1 LLLSAAN
8 RGEEWGEVVN
18 QATAEAYVA
27 PYVQVQNAI
36 HLLYATSP
44 RSRDGVHRT
53 SRNVRFDKNGLP
65 LPLEGYGCGCS
76 LCARQRRAARRSF
89 APKAWGK

>member
-1 LLLSAAN
+1 MNQSNAAAN
-8 RGEEWGEVVN
+8 V
-18 QATAEAYVA
+18 T

-44 RSRDGVHRT
+44 RSRDGAAHGP
-53 SRNVRFDKNGLP
+53 NVRFDKNGLP

-76 LCARQRRAARRSF
+76 LCARGRRRNRTR
-89 APKAWGK
+89 